1 MPWSLARKDPRNSQ
15 FTFPVRDIA
24 TLATSV
30 PREGQAGAGD
40 QRFLEFRM
48 HGKLSANVKTL
59 TGSHAGHIRHCMQI
73 LPILL
78 ALPAVTLGSVSP
90 APSQP
95 TDTQQQLKSLSLE
108 DLGKIEVVTFSKA
121 PVELQNTPSAL
132 YVITSD
138 DILRSGV
145 TNIADALRLA
155 PGVEVGRFTSTS
167 WAVGIRGLQNNF
179 SKSVLVLIDGR
190 NVYTPLFAG
199 VYWDVQDMP
208 LENIDRIEVIRGPGG
223 TIWGANAANGVIN
236 IITKKATETQGVMVN
251 VLGGTQDHT
260 IDDVQYGGTVHD
272 AGHDAGHDTAY
283 RVLGR
288 GFERA
293 HEYHTDGIN
302 DDAWHQERFG
312 LRADKT
318 AGSNQYFAEAD
329 LYRGDSP
336 HIVGTTAYDDST
348 SGGDINLRWE
358 HTSAHNA
365 GLSLQGFFDR
375 TIRIGAGDIGET
387 RNTIDIDFIHHL
399 PLGSRH
405 SFSYGAGLRWSP
417 FQVIAPNQYETL
429 APPSAL
435 DHVYTGFLQD
445 QIQLGEKLFLT
456 VGAKLQENNYSG
468 FDIQPSGRL
477 IWSPGQHQSLWMG
490 VTRAVTTPS
499 DLEESF
505 HLEAASPTVV
515 LLVTGNS
522 KFKSEDLI
530 GYEMGYRRLISTR
543 LYFDLAGFWNQYS
556 RLQSFSAPMVST
568 SNGVT
573 DITIEYENQISG
585 STAGIEVTPHF
596 DLTPWWRVNLSYSYL
611 NSNFQA
617 AGATSDISASGSVN
631 TYEKSSPKHDL
642 VVQSKIDLPAQFKF
656 DQVYRFVSALPAQKV
671 VAYQTMDLR
680 LGRSL
685 GRDLSFQVVG
695 QNLFQ
700 PEHYEWGTGDPTQP
714 VIGIYRAAYVKLS
727 FSAKPKKP

>member
-1 MPWSLARKDPRNSQ
+1 MHGNHLVTVKSPPGPRAGLICFSILAVALPSLA
-15 FTFPVRDIA
+15 F
-24 TLATSV
+24 
-30 PREGQAGAGD
+30 AG
-40 QRFLEFRM
+40 
-48 HGKLSANVKTL
+48 
-59 TGSHAGHIRHCMQI
+59 
-73 LPILL
+73 P
-78 ALPAVTLGSVSP
+78 LGAFADTAP
-90 APSQP
+90 QPSQP

-108 DLGKIEVVTFSKA
+108 DLGKIEVVTYSKA
-121 PVELQNTPSAL
+121 PVELQNTPSAM

-236 IITKKATETQGVMVN
+236 IITKKATETQGVMIN

-260 IDDVQYGGTVHD
+260 IDDAQYGGD
-272 AGHDAGHDTAY
+272 AHGTAY

-293 HEYHTDGIN
+293 HEYHIDGIN

-336 HIVGTTAYDDST
+336 HIVGATPYDDST

-365 GLSLQGFFDR
+365 GFSLQAFFDR
-375 TIRIGAGDIGET
+375 TIRIASGDVGET

-399 PLGSRH
+399 PLGGRNN
-405 SFSYGAGLRWSP
+405 FSYGAGLRWSP
-417 FQVIAPNQYETL
+417 YQVIPPNQYETL
-429 APPSAL
+429 IPASNL

-445 QIQLGEKLFLT
+445 EIQLAEKLFLT

-505 HLEAASPTVV
+505 HLEAVAPTEV

-530 GYEMGYRRLISTR
+530 GYELGYRRLITSR

-568 SNGVT
+568 ANGVT

-585 STAGIEVTPHF
+585 STAGIEVAPHF

-642 VVQSKIDLPAQFKF
+642 VIQSKIDLPAQFKF
-656 DQVYRFVSALPAQKV
+656 DQVYRFISALPAQKV
-671 VAYQTMDLR
+671 QAYQTMDLR

-700 PEHYEWGTGDPTQP
+700 NVHDEWGTGDPNQP

-727 FSAKPKKP
+727 FSAKPKTP

>member
-1 MPWSLARKDPRNSQ
+1 
-15 FTFPVRDIA
+15 
-24 TLATSV
+24 
-30 PREGQAGAGD
+30 
-40 QRFLEFRM
+40 
-48 HGKLSANVKTL
+48 
-59 TGSHAGHIRHCMQI
+59 MQI

-78 ALPAVTLGSVSP
+78 ALPAVSLGSVSP
-90 APSQP
+90 VPSQP
-95 TDTQQQLKSLSLE
+95 TDAQKNLKSLSLE

-132 YVITSD
+132 YVITGD

-208 LENIDRIEVIRGPGG
+208 LEDIDRIEVIRGPGG

-236 IITKKATETQGVMVN
+236 IITKKATETQGVMASA
-251 VLGGTQDHT
+251 LGGTQDHT
-260 IDDVQYGGTVHD
+260 IDDLQYGGTVHD
-272 AGHDAGHDTAY
+272 AEHEVSY

-288 GFERA
+288 GFERG

-302 DDAWHQERFG
+302 DDTWHQERLG

-336 HIVGTTAYDDST
+336 HIVSTTAYDDST

-365 GLSLQGFFDR
+365 GFSLQGFFDR
-375 TIRIGAGDIGET
+375 TIRIASGDVGET

-417 FQVIAPNQYETL
+417 FQVIPPNPYETL
-429 APPSAL
+429 VPASSL

-445 QIQLGEKLFLT
+445 QIQLAEKLFLT
-456 VGAKLQENNYSG
+456 VGAKLQQNNYSG

-490 VTRAVTTPS
+490 ITRAVTTPS
-499 DLEESF
+499 DLEEGF
-505 HLEAASPTVV
+505 HLEGALTPTEFIVV
-515 LLVTGNS
+515 AGNPH
-522 KFKSEDLI
+522 FKSEDLI
-530 GYEMGYRRLISTR
+530 GYETGYRRLITNR
-543 LYFDLAGFWNQYS
+543 LYFDIAGFWNMYS
-556 RLQSFSAPMVST
+556 RLQSFSAPMVT
-568 SNGVT
+568 TANGNT
-573 DITIEYENQISG
+573 YITIEYENQISG
-585 STAGIEVTPHF
+585 STAGIEVAPHF
-596 DLTPWWRVNLSYSYL
+596 DLTPWWRFNLSYSYL
-611 NSNFQA
+611 NSNFEA
-617 AGATSDISASGSVN
+617 AGATSDISSSGSVN
-631 TYEKSSPKHDL
+631 TYDKSSPKHEL
-642 VVQSKIDLPAQFKF
+642 VIQSKIDLPDHFKF
-656 DQVYRFVSALPAQKV
+656 DQVYRYVSQLPAQKV
-671 VAYQTMDLR
+671 RAYQTMDLR
-680 LGRSL
+680 FGRSL
-685 GRDLSFQVVG
+685 GRDLSFQAVG

-700 PEHYEWGTGDPTQP
+700 RVHDEWGTGDPTQP

-727 FSAKPKKP
+727 FSAKPKTP

>member
-1 MPWSLARKDPRNSQ
+1 MHGNHLVTVKSPPGPRAGLICFSILAVALPSLA
-15 FTFPVRDIA
+15 F
-24 TLATSV
+24 
-30 PREGQAGAGD
+30 AG
-40 QRFLEFRM
+40 
-48 HGKLSANVKTL
+48 
-59 TGSHAGHIRHCMQI
+59 
-73 LPILL
+73 P
-78 ALPAVTLGSVSP
+78 LGAFADTAP
-90 APSQP
+90 QPSQP

-108 DLGKIEVVTFSKA
+108 DLGKIEVVTYSKA
-121 PVELQNTPSAL
+121 PVELQNTPSAM

-236 IITKKATETQGVMVN
+236 IITKKATETQGVMIN

-260 IDDVQYGGTVHD
+260 IDDAQYGGD
-272 AGHDAGHDTAY
+272 AHGTAY

-293 HEYHTDGIN
+293 HEYHIDGIN

-336 HIVGTTAYDDST
+336 HIVGATPYDDST

-358 HTSAHNA
+358 HASAHNA
-365 GLSLQGFFDR
+365 GFSLQAFFDR
-375 TIRIGAGDIGET
+375 TIRIASGDVGET

-399 PLGSRH
+399 PLDGRNN
-405 SFSYGAGLRWSP
+405 FSYGAGLRWSP
-417 FQVIAPNQYETL
+417 YQVIPPNQYETL
-429 APPSAL
+429 IPASNL

-445 QIQLGEKLFLT
+445 EIQLAEKLFLT

-505 HLEAASPTVV
+505 HLEAVAPTEV

-530 GYEMGYRRLISTR
+530 GYELGYRRLITSR

-568 SNGVT
+568 ANGVT

-585 STAGIEVTPHF
+585 STAGIEVAPHF

-642 VVQSKIDLPAQFKF
+642 VIQSKIDLPAQFKF
-656 DQVYRFVSALPAQKV
+656 DQVYRFISALPAQKV
-671 VAYQTMDLR
+671 QAYQTMDLR

-700 PEHYEWGTGDPTQP
+700 RVHDEWGTGDPNQP

-727 FSAKPKKP
+727 FSAKPKTP